1 MSEMVSVLAEKF
13 MEGARKSGY
22 LQMEEDTPS
31 TFPLDCLPKD
41 LQAYV
46 LELQRAEQIPVDF
59 SAPLMLSATAA
70 SCFRK
75 TSAKV
80 APNLVTPINLYT
92 LFVAQSGFGKT
103 SIFEQ
108 VLKPF
113 YDKNSEL
120 CQISDSTDA
129 STSNHSQ
136 LFVEDITSER
146 LANVLAENNERTC
159 YFSSDA
165 RKFIDV
171 TMGCYKDKGTDEALL
186 LKSFSGDPCSIER
199 NNGQHIYLRNPLV
212 NITVAVQPDK
222 AMHLFRHKSLKDS
235 GLLARFLCI
244 NSQIGPRLLPETP
257 IKLNADL
264 ETKVHNRWKAL
275 LNEDLIKKPVVIHAV
290 KEVYSFYRDYYN
302 SIQQR
307 LNSSESIAIF
317 MERWA
322 EMAIRIAGNLH
333 MYEFSAEEPLSADT
347 FQKAIKIQEAFFAQ
361 QQMKFIDDVH
371 NKNQSKLLD
380 KIYALLQENNGK
392 VPIREAYRKL
402 HIDKDPFVQLVEQ
415 YPWLRL
421 DNNYVYCDN
430 CDSN

>member
-1 MSEMVSVLAEKF
+1 MSELVSELAEKF

-22 LQMEEDTPS
+22 LQMEEDIHS

-46 LELQRAEQIPVDF
+46 LELQRAERIPIDF
-59 SAPLMLSATAA
+59 YAPLMLSATAA

-80 APNLVTPINLYT
+80 VPNLVTPINLYT
-92 LFVAQSGFGKT
+92 LFIAQSGFGKT

-113 YDKNSEL
+113 YGKNSEL
-120 CQISDSTDA
+120 CQTSVSTEA
-129 STSNHSQ
+129 FPSKHSQ

-165 RKFIDV
+165 RKVIDV
-171 TMGCYKDKGTDEALL
+171 TMGCYKDRGTDEALL
-186 LKSFSGDPCSIER
+186 LKIFSGDSCSVDR

-212 NITVAVQPDK
+212 NITVVVQPDK

-235 GLLARFLCI
+235 GLLARFLCVCG
-244 NSQIGPRLLPETP
+244 QTGPRLLPETP
-257 IKLNADL
+257 ILMNADL

-275 LNEDLIKKPVVIHAV
+275 LNEDLKRKPVIIRAD
-290 KEVYSFYRDYYN
+290 KDVYPLYRDYYN

-307 LNSSESIAIF
+307 LRTNESIAIF

-322 EMAIRIAGNLH
+322 EMAIRIAGSLH
-333 MYEFSAEEPLSADT
+333 MYEFPAEKNLSADT
-347 FQKAIKIQEAFFAQ
+347 FRKAIKIQKTFFAQ
-361 QQMKFIDDVH
+361 QQMNFINEVN
-371 NKNQSKLLD
+371 NKNQDNLLD
-380 KIYALLQENNGK
+380 KIYVLLRGNNGK

-415 YPWLRL
+415 YPVLRF
-421 DNNYVYCDN
+421 DDKYVYCD
-430 CDSN
+430 SN